1 MRVIAGL
8 EHDAAPWLILQM
20 PYPSSNCRQVGFSRI
35 FSASVPPANIET
47 IVATNDACVRAAI
60 NSPGKDIGSII
71 TVVEFCPK
79 PTILNPS

>member
-1 MRVIAGL
+1 M
-8 EHDAAPWLILQM
+8 QM
-20 PYPSSNCRQVGFSRI
+20 PHSSLNCRQLGFSRT
-35 FSASVPPANIET
+35 FSASVPPAEAALAKNIET
-47 IVATNDACVRAAI
+47 IVATNDACVLAAI